1 MKPQKKLLYSYESLN
16 TAHELYRES
25 PRNKIRSPIKEL
37 GDFRGRN
44 LPDSS
49 REREREDD
57 EDERKSKMEM
67 MLAQIKRERL

>member
-1 MKPQKKLLYSYESLN
+1 MKPQKKLLYSCESLN
-16 TAHELYRES
+16 TAHELYREY

-44 LPDSS
+44 LPDFSQ
-49 REREREDD
+49 ERERED